1 MDLQYTFHRR
11 GGQAL
16 EVLALIL
23 MGGIIFGTC
32 DKKGKGPVI
41 VCFGDSLTAGYGAE
55 ASQSYPSLLRRRVTV
70 PVFNAGI
77 SGENTADALLRIQR
91 DVLDRDPGL
100 VIVEFGANDFLQGL
114 YNGAIDVDGIRSRF
128 RTMLN
133 KLSDGKRKIF
143 VVKFYIYD
151 MIRAYLNG
159 DNIEVYDAFEQMFA
173 SLKEE
178 YPIEII
184 ENIWDGIWGR
194 PELMSDN
201 IHPNAAGYRKMAE
214 LYFKAI
220 DPWLKEN
227 NLLK

>member
-1 MDLQYTFHRR
+1 M
-11 GGQAL
+11 
-16 EVLALIL
+16 
-23 MGGIIFGTC
+23 
-32 DKKGKGPVI
+32 I

-55 ASQSYPSLLRRRVTV
+55 TSQSYPSLLRRRVTV

-77 SGENTADALLRIQR
+77 SGETTADALLRIQR

-100 VIVEFGANDFLQGL
+100 VIVEFGANDFLQDL
-114 YNGAIDVDGIRSRF
+114 YNSAIDVDGVRVRF
-128 RTMLN
+128 RTMLH
-133 KLSDGKRKIF
+133 KLADGKRKIF
-143 VVKFYIYD
+143 VVKFYVYD
-151 MIRAYLNG
+151 MIRFYLD
-159 DNIEVYDAFEQMFA
+159 DNDMEVYDAFEQMFA
-173 SLKEE
+173 SLEEE

-194 PELMSDN
+194 PELMFDN

>member
-1 MDLQYTFHRR
+1 MA
-11 GGQAL
+11 GIML
-16 EVLALIL
+16 E
-23 MGGIIFGTC
+23 TC
-32 DKKGKGPVI
+32 DKKGKGSVI

-55 ASQSYPSLLRRRVTV
+55 TSQSYPSLLRRRVTV

-91 DVLDRDPGL
+91 DVLDRDPEL

-114 YNGAIDVDGIRSRF
+114 SNGSIDVDGVKLRF

-133 KLSDGKRKIF
+133 KLADGKRKIF
-143 VVKFYIYD
+143 LVKFYVHD
-151 MIRAYLNG
+151 MIRLYLDD
-159 DNIEVYDAFEQMFA
+159 DNMEVYDAFEQMFA
-173 SLKEE
+173 SLEEE

-184 ENIWDGIWGR
+184 ENIWDGIWGY
-194 PELMSDN
+194 PELMFDT

>member
-1 MDLQYTFHRR
+1 MDAQYISHRR

-16 EVLALIL
+16 GILALFL
-23 MGGIIFGTC
+23 AAGIMVGTC
-32 DKKGKGPVI
+32 DKKGTETVI

-77 SGENTADALLRIQR
+77 SGETTADALLRIQR

-100 VIVEFGANDFLQGL
+100 VIVEFGANDLLQGL

-128 RTMLN
+128 RAMLN
-133 KLSDGKRKIF
+133 KLSGGKRKIF
-143 VVKFYIYD
+143 LVKFYVHD
-151 MIRAYLNG
+151 MIRLYLN
-159 DNIEVYDAFEQMFA
+159 DDTMDVYDAFERMFA

-178 YPIEII
+178 YSIEII

-194 PELMSDN
+194 PELMFDN

-220 DPWLKEN
+220 DPWLKAN